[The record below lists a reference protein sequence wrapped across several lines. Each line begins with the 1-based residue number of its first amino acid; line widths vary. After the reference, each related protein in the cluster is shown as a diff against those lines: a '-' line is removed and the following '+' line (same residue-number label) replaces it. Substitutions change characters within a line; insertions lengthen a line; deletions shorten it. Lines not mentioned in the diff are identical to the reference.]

1 MVLTACFISALLI
14 GGIPEIFLIIAI
26 ILDKGSKDFH
36 SMSPRI
42 AFMKERLQ
50 LLMFVPS
57 SFICGFSI
65 YEAIQKEAFTSF
77 GEVSRKGMPSI
88 VVNWVG
94 LILILYV
101 FFTLLVDSKAIFRR
115 LFRDFKSLSEK
126 ERLELSKGRG
136 GFFD

>member
-14 GGIPEIFLIIAI
+14 TGIPAIFLTIAI

-65 YEAIQKEAFTSF
+65 YEAIQKEAFTTF

-94 LILILYV
+94 LILILYI
-101 FFTLLVDSKAIFRR
+101 FFTLLVDAKAIFRR